1 MMRRLALMAMMVAAL
16 AGCDSYARMSPD
28 FMKLRAAPEREV
40 EAAPDA
46 RQIVRDNVAAI
57 FLAQSAP
64 QNVTVSRAERHGGH
78 WMSCVRASVIGLTG
92 KPVGLQT
99 FAITFERGKIIGRE
113 RTDASHWCAT
123 QSYEPV

>member
-1 MMRRLALMAMMVAAL
+1 MMRRLPWIAIIVAAL
-16 AGCDSYARMSPD
+16 TGCDSYARMSPD

-57 FLAQSAP
+57 FLTQAAP
-64 QNVTVSRAERHGGH
+64 QNVAVSRAERHGGH
-78 WMSCVRASVIGLTG
+78 WMSCVRASVTGLTG

-99 FAITFERGKIIGRE
+99 FAITFERGKIISRE
-113 RTDASHWCAT
+113 RADASHRCAT